1 MDAPVRCD
9 ACGEERRRS
18 ARIFRNVCITLR
30 FADFSLREGAE
41 RFLRDSTRFCQLL
54 LRIWRWLDQRVASLG
69 VVCTN
74 QFRSRGSRDV
84 TASER
89 ALREAPRP
97 QSITC
102 FYAWTR
108 RAEMENA
115 ETTSWGVMR
124 RVASCRCSATRLF
137 KAGVVSM
144 RRVQS
149 PRGIEPRMV
158 PIQRQRRRAGVR
170 RCQEHSQEILMDVS
184 LRGQVERFWQDSD
197 HEGFKP
203 PDRWDGD
210 PEVIEGQEGGG
221 LRIQYCSERCEA

>member
-1 MDAPVRCD
+1 MDAPVICD

-18 ARIFRNVCITLR
+18 ARIFRNLCITLLL
-30 FADFSLREGAE
+30 ADLSLRDEARTLLA
-41 RFLRDSTRFCQLL
+41 RFGRFCQLL
-54 LRIWRWLDQRVASLG
+54 LRIWRWPRPTSRISWCG
-69 VVCTN
+69 VYE
-74 QFRSRGSRDV
+74 S
-84 TASER
+84 ASEAR
-89 ALREAPRP
+89 FSGETCRPQSEHWEAPRP

-108 RAEMENA
+108 RAEMQNA

-144 RRVQS
+144 RRAQS

-158 PIQRQRRRAGVR
+158 PIQRQRRRAG
-170 RCQEHSQEILMDVS
+170 S

-197 HEGFKP
+197 HEGFTASGSQG
-203 PDRWDGD
+203 R
-210 PEVIEGQEGGG
+210 
-221 LRIQYCSERCEA
+221 RSRCRRRTIRRRAENPVLF

>member
-108 RAEMENA
+108 GAEMQNA
-115 ETTSWGVMR
+115 ETTSWRVHAPRGSSTDSASDSFDNIGLCCQDRIR
-124 RVASCRCSATRLF
+124 RVVHF
-137 KAGVVSM
+137 
-144 RRVQS
+144 
-149 PRGIEPRMV
+149 RGDRPWNY
-158 PIQRQRRRAGVR
+158 A
-170 RCQEHSQEILMDVS
+170 DWA
-184 LRGQVERFWQDSD
+184 LRD
-197 HEGFKP
+197 
-203 PDRWDGD
+203 
-210 PEVIEGQEGGG
+210 
-221 LRIQYCSERCEA
+221 CA